1 MEELSKKVAVSEKQL
16 NKKQAKI
23 DDLKRDIESGK
34 EQMALK
40 VKSM

>member
-23 DDLKRDIESGK
+23 DDLRKDIEIAK
-34 EQMALK
+34 EQ
-40 VKSM
+40 